1 MRHYDRA
8 DLRHLNDSQRYRDYD
23 YLADDG
29 WPPAPEPLSMRE
41 MPATPSPPPP
51 IQELASPPMWRLLLT
66 ALLNP
71 RRTVRK
77 ALGRAQP

>member
-8 DLRHLNDSQRYRDYD
+8 DLRHLNDSERYRDYD

-41 MPATPSPPPP
+41 LPAQAPV
-51 IQELASPPMWRLLLT
+51 QELAVPASPPMWRLLLT

-71 RRTVRK
+71 RRTIRK
-77 ALGRAQP
+77 ALGRAPA